1 MTEIGEAVSKKFEF
15 DFTNKDFNRL
25 CALVFQ
31 YTGITLGEEKK
42 QLTYS
47 RYAKRLRALGLKQ
60 FSEYIDRVEAGDEEE
75 IPRFVSAIT
84 TNFTSFFREP
94 HHFDILEGLA
104 RDQLEKTG
112 KLRIWS
118 SACSSGE
125 EPYSIAIRLLDAIP
139 GLENKDV
146 KILASDLDSDIL
158 RRAKAGVY
166 SEDRIEGLSSSACS
180 RWFKRGSGANEGQ
193 VKIHPRVQS
202 LIHFRQLNLLKDWPF
217 SATFDII
224 FCRNV
229 VIYFNKEVQAT
240 LFAKF
245 SDHQHVGGH
254 LIIGHSE
261 NLSGVSNDYKL
272 IGKTVYERI

>member
-1 MTEIGEAVSKKFEF
+1 MTKTGEAVSQKFEF
-15 DFTNKDFNRL
+15 DFSNKDFNRL

-47 RYAKRLRALGLKQ
+47 RYAKRLRALGLKR
-60 FSEYIDRVEAGDEEE
+60 FSEYIDRMESGDEEE
-75 IPRFVSAIT
+75 IPSFVSAIT

-94 HHFDILEGLA
+94 HHFDILETLA
-104 RDQLEKTG
+104 KDQLAATG

-125 EPYSIAIRLLDAIP
+125 EPYSIAIRLLDSIP
-139 GLENKDV
+139 GIENKDV
-146 KILASDLDSDIL
+146 KILASDLDTDIL
-158 RRAKAGVY
+158 RRAESGVY
-166 SEDRIEGLSSSACS
+166 TEDRIEGLDSALCK
-180 RWFKRGSGANEGQ
+180 RWFKRGSGENKGH
-193 VKIHPRVQS
+193 VKVHPKLQEM
-202 LIHFRQLNLLKDWPF
+202 IHFKQLNLLKDWPF
-217 SATFDII
+217 SAAFDII

-229 VIYFNKEVQAT
+229 VIYFNKDVQAT

-245 SDHQHVGGH
+245 AAHQNVGGH
-254 LIIGHSE
+254 LVIGHSE
-261 NLSGVSNDYKL
+261 NLSGVSDKYKL